1 MTTYQTT
8 VQDAGKLLLF
18 TPLQEGERVSVIVE
32 TERELEEKR
41 LRNKKR
47 ALELFHKLQDEL
59 ENNEH
64 FQSLTEEDIANEIA
78 AYRRGE

>member
-18 TPLQEGERVSVIVE
+18 TPLQEGEHVSVIVE